1 MTLSAIWMTMDKH
14 LSENEK
20 RATWWP
26 KQMAGACSSSW
37 ARTHFLWSPV
47 SSSLISLVCC
57 SFCCAGQ
64 RQIRQTRV
72 NPIKEVSVSCSNHR
86 IHGHTLA
93 HSYKSLPSL
102 HGILFFLCL
111 CSLCLPTSFSDFGL
125 VHLSVCLPEN
135 LLDLFGHH
143 FLPVIP
149 KTGISHWTL
158 KGGVKNWS
166 F

>member
-1 MTLSAIWMTMDKH
+1 MMEKNLNES
-14 LSENEK
+14 EK

-37 ARTHFLWSPV
+37 ARTHSLWLPV

-72 NPIKEVSVSCSNHR
+72 NPIKEVSVSCSDHRR
-86 IHGHTLA
+86 IHTHSLLQVSPIHPFSTLPP
-93 HSYKSLPSL
+93 SSL
-102 HGILFFLCL
+102 
-111 CSLCLPTSFSDFGL
+111 SLCLLTSCSDFGL

-135 LLDLFGHH
+135 CLDLFRHH
-143 FLPVIP
+143 VLPVIP

-158 KGGVKNWS
+158 
-166 F
+166 